1 MSFTIKIRNHTLKF
15 DHKTSILDIIK
26 EYDPEKR
33 AVAARVNNRVRELTY
48 EINKNS
54 EVEILTVKD
63 HEAIKVYEASLRYV
77 VAMAFARCYP
87 GLKIRFA
94 YNVSRAVSIAREGDV
109 VLMSPACAAFD
120 QFENFAVRG
129 DHFREIINRIKDFFK
144 SH

>member
-1 MSFTIKIRNHTLKF
+1 MSFTINIRNQTLKF

-26 EYDPEKR
+26 EYDPDKR

-54 EVEILTVKD
+54 DVEILTVQN

-87 GLKIRFA
+87 GFTTGSLCFQIHCRYK
-94 YNVSRAVSIAREGDV
+94 E
-109 VLMSPACAAFD
+109 
-120 QFENFAVRG
+120 
-129 DHFREIINRIKDFFK
+129 
-144 SH
+144 